1 MGGRPALSWHDRS
14 MTPHDLQTLVD
25 YNYWATHRLLA
36 AVDALT
42 PEQFVCDLGSSF
54 RSVRD
59 TLSHVHDAE
68 WIWLSRLHGS
78 SPTSRLPLDRF
89 PNCAALRSGWADTE
103 AGLRAYVGGLD
114 EAGAEQVIDY
124 RLLNGDAAADRAWHL
139 VQHVVNH
146 GTYHR
151 GQVTT
156 MLRQLGAAPPL
167 QLDLVAYY
175 REPRR

>member
-1 MGGRPALSWHDRS
+1 
-14 MTPHDLQTLVD
+14 MTPQDLQALVD
-25 YNYWATHRLLA
+25 FNYWATHRLLA
-36 AVDALT
+36 AVDALA
-42 PEQFVCDLGSSF
+42 PEQFVRDLGSSF

-59 TLSHVHDAE
+59 ALSHVHDAE
-68 WIWLSRLHGS
+68 WIWLSRLDGV

-89 PNCAALRSGWADTE
+89 QDCAALRAGWTEIE
-103 AGLRAYVGGLD
+103 AGLRSYVDSLD
-114 EAGAEQVIDY
+114 DAGAQRVVDY
-124 RLLNGDAAADRAWHL
+124 RLLNGDAAADLAWHL

-156 MLRQLGAAPPL
+156 MLRQLGAAPPS

-175 REPRR
+175 REHRG

>member
-1 MGGRPALSWHDRS
+1 
-14 MTPHDLQTLVD
+14 MTPQDLQALVD

-42 PEQFVCDLGSSF
+42 PEQFVRDLASSF

-59 TLSHVHDAE
+59 TLTHVHDAE

-78 SPTSRLPLDRF
+78 SPASRLPVDRF
-89 PNCAALRSGWADTE
+89 QDCAALRAGWAETE
-103 AGLRAYVGGLD
+103 AGLRTYVGDLD
-114 EAGAEQVIDY
+114 DTGAQRVLEY
-124 RLLNGDAAADRAWHL
+124 RLLNGNAAADRVWHL

-156 MLRQLGAAPPL
+156 MLRQLGAAPPA

-175 REPRR
+175 RERQM

>member
-1 MGGRPALSWHDRS
+1 
-14 MTPHDLQTLVD
+14 MTPQDLRTLVD

-42 PEQFVCDLGSSF
+42 PEHFVRDLASSF

-59 TLSHVHDAE
+59 TLTHVHDAE
-68 WIWLSRLHGS
+68 WIWLSRLHGV
-78 SPTSRLPLDRF
+78 SPTSRLPIDRF
-89 PNCAALRSGWADTE
+89 GDCAALRAGWAETE
-103 AGLRAYVGGLD
+103 AGLRTYVDGLD
-114 EAGAEQVIDY
+114 DAGVQRVVEY
-124 RLLNGDAAADRAWHL
+124 RLLNGSSSADCAWHL

-167 QLDLVAYY
+167 SLDLVAYY
-175 REPRR
+175 RERRE